1 MEPGARA
8 KLSIPARAGLG
19 LLVAYKYGLSPVFYA
34 LGVRC
39 RHTPTCSAYAAD
51 AIRSQGLWRGGWLA
65 FGRVLRCRPGGTWG
79 VDPAPEARSGAP
91 WWKVWA
97 FRSRP
102 ERAQDGSITAGGAR
116 KADEGSGEHRE
127 G

>member
-1 MEPGARA
+1 MESCACGKP
-8 KLSIPARAGLG
+8 SIPARAGLAA
-19 LLVAYKYGLSPVFYA
+19 LTAYKYGLSPVFYA

-39 RHTPTCSAYAAD
+39 RHTPTCSAYAAE
-51 AIRSQGLWRGGWLA
+51 AIGSQGLWRGGWLA
-65 FGRVLRCRPGGTWG
+65 FGRVLRCRPGGTYG
-79 VDPAPEARSGAP
+79 VDPAPQARTGAP

-102 ERAQDGSITAGGAR
+102 VRPQDSLSAHGSARA
-116 KADEGSGEHRE
+116 ADEGSGDHRE